1 MDGSGGTPAGDATS
15 GAAAV
20 EMSGVIALLGG
31 FPALSGL
38 DLTVAR
44 GEVVL
49 VAGPNGAGK
58 TTLLNVCGGLVPV
71 ARGSAHVLGVDL
83 TGDRAALRHR
93 VGLLG
98 HRNGLYG
105 DLTVSENLT
114 FWSDLVG
121 ATPEETARSVEA
133 AGLAGRLADV
143 KVTALSAGQRR
154 RTALAVLLIRRAEL
168 WLLDEPHAGLDPD
181 GRGELDALIRLAAA
195 SGVTVMLA
203 SHDLDRSRD
212 LADREVTV
220 VGGAVVEAA

>member
-1 MDGSGGTPAGDATS
+1 MN
-15 GAAAV
+15 
-20 EMSGVIALLGG
+20 GVIALLGG

-38 DLTVAR
+38 DLTVAH

-105 DLTVSENLT
+105 DLTVSENLA

-121 ATPEETARSVEA
+121 ATPAETARSVEA

-181 GRGELDALIRLAAA
+181 GRGELDALIRLAAT

-212 LADREVTV
+212 LADREITV

>member
-1 MDGSGGTPAGDATS
+1 MN
-15 GAAAV
+15 
-20 EMSGVIALLGG
+20 GVIALLGG

-38 DLTVAR
+38 DLTVAH

-133 AGLAGRLADV
+133 VGLAGRLADV

-181 GRGELDALIRLAAA
+181 GRGELDALIRLAAT

-212 LADREVTV
+212 LADREITV

>member
-1 MDGSGGTPAGDATS
+1 MN
-15 GAAAV
+15 
-20 EMSGVIALLGG
+20 GVIALLGG

-38 DLTVAR
+38 DLTVAH

-181 GRGELDALIRLAAA
+181 GRGELDALIRLAAT

-203 SHDLDRSRD
+203 SRDLDRSRD
-212 LADREVTV
+212 LADREITV

>member
-1 MDGSGGTPAGDATS
+1 MN
-15 GAAAV
+15 
-20 EMSGVIALLGG
+20 GVIALLGG

-38 DLTVAR
+38 DLTVAH

-181 GRGELDALIRLAAA
+181 GQGELDALIRLAAT

-212 LADREVTV
+212 LADREITV

>member
-1 MDGSGGTPAGDATS
+1 MN
-15 GAAAV
+15 
-20 EMSGVIALLGG
+20 GVIALLGG

-38 DLTVAR
+38 DLTVAH

-181 GRGELDALIRLAAA
+181 GRGELDALIRLAAT

-212 LADREVTV
+212 LADREITV
-220 VGGAVVEAA
+220 VGGAVVEEA

>member
-1 MDGSGGTPAGDATS
+1 MN
-15 GAAAV
+15 
-20 EMSGVIALLGG
+20 GVIALLGG

-38 DLTVAR
+38 DLTVAH

-83 TGDRAALRHR
+83 TGARAALRHR

-181 GRGELDALIRLAAA
+181 GRGELDALIRLAAT

-212 LADREVTV
+212 LADREITV

>member
-1 MDGSGGTPAGDATS
+1 MN
-15 GAAAV
+15 
-20 EMSGVIALLGG
+20 GVIALLGG

-38 DLTVAR
+38 DLTVAH

-181 GRGELDALIRLAAA
+181 GRGELDALIRLAAT

-212 LADREVTV
+212 LADREITV
-220 VGGAVVEAA
+220 VGGAGVEAA

>member
-1 MDGSGGTPAGDATS
+1 
-15 GAAAV
+15 
-20 EMSGVIALLGG
+20 
-31 FPALSGL
+31 
-38 DLTVAR
+38 
-44 GEVVL
+44 
-49 VAGPNGAGK
+49 
-58 TTLLNVCGGLVPV
+58 
-71 ARGSAHVLGVDL
+71 
-83 TGDRAALRHR
+83 
-93 VGLLG
+93 G

-181 GRGELDALIRLAAA
+181 GRGELDALIRLAAT

>member
-1 MDGSGGTPAGDATS
+1 MN
-15 GAAAV
+15 
-20 EMSGVIALLGG
+20 GVIALLGG

-38 DLTVAR
+38 DLTVAH

-181 GRGELDALIRLAAA
+181 GRGELDVLIRLAAT

-212 LADREVTV
+212 LADREITV

>member
-1 MDGSGGTPAGDATS
+1 MN
-15 GAAAV
+15 
-20 EMSGVIALLGG
+20 GVIALLGG

-38 DLTVAR
+38 DLTVAH

-143 KVTALSAGQRR
+143 KVTSLSAGQRR

-181 GRGELDALIRLAAA
+181 GRGELDALIRLAAT

-212 LADREVTV
+212 LADREITV